1 MESKSRFFDRP
12 ADVPIYA
19 ITMGVGTILDAR
31 KLILLANGANKAN
44 AVAQMIEGPVTSMIT
59 ASALQL
65 HSSAKVFLDEASASQ
80 LKMRDYYDWV
90 MKKKPD
96 APQT

>member
-1 MESKSRFFDRP
+1 
-12 ADVPIYA
+12 
-19 ITMGVGTILDAR
+19 
-31 KLILLANGANKAN
+31 
-44 AVAQMIEGPVTSMIT
+44 MIT

-65 HSSAKVFLDEASASQ
+65 HPSAKVFLDEPAASQ